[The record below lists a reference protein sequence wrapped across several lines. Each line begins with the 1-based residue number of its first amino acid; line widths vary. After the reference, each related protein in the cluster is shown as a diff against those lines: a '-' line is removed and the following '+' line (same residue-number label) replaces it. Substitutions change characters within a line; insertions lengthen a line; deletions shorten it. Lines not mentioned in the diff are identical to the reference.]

1 MGTGVCLPAPVT
13 AFGGCNGNCLRFRAG
28 RERRDDADDFNF
40 VSQVSN
46 RCNQPLASKDT
57 VRSGLAPG
65 REWSEFG
72 SHGLSLYL
80 AGTASDVTVR

>member
-1 MGTGVCLPAPVT
+1 MQRQLL
-13 AFGGCNGNCLRFRAG
+13 AFSSG

-46 RCNQPLASKDT
+46 GCNQSLTGKDT

-65 REWSEFG
+65 REWSEFV

-80 AGTASDVTVR
+80 AGVASDVTVR